1 MSRIIFFIFVFTAFH
16 VNAQNPV
23 AKKAEEL
30 VKLQLEGYNKRDI
43 DLFLSAFSDTVKIYE
58 HPAKFRYQGID
69 KMREGY
75 SLMFANSPDLHCEI
89 INRIILGNTV
99 IDQERVVRIKGQKPI
114 EVIAIYKIHG
124 DKITEVYFVRPEGL

>member
-1 MSRIIFFIFVFTAFH
+1 
-16 VNAQNPV
+16 
-23 AKKAEEL
+23 
-30 VKLQLEGYNKRDI
+30 
-43 DLFLSAFSDTVKIYE
+43 
-58 HPAKFRYQGID
+58 
-69 KMREGY
+69 MREGY